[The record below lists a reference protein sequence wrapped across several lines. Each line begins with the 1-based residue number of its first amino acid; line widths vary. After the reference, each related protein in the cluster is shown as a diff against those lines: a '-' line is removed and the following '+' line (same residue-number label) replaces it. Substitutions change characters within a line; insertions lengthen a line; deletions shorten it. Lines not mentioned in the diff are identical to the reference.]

1 MIKLCS
7 YAGLKPAIKIR
18 FKLCYSAGLMPTIN
32 IRFKLCYYAA
42 LKQNI
47 KALLKLSGFMMRVLH
62 FNTRSVMFIFRI
74 IVIIDFLSCNLKVYN
89 VHVTSKTR

>member
-1 MIKLCS
+1 MLVSC
-7 YAGLKPAIKIR
+7 
-18 FKLCYSAGLMPTIN
+18 MPTIN

-62 FNTRSVMFIFRI
+62 VNTCSVMFIFRI
-74 IVIIDFLSCNLKVYN
+74 IVIIDFLSFNLKVYN